1 MPGDS
6 LYKAFAAARRF
17 EFAGVDRAVPVS
29 ADAAPRLA
37 S

>member
-6 LYKAFAAARRF
+6 LYKPSRAACRF
-17 EFAGVDRAVPVS
+17 DLADVDRAVPVS